1 MGRRQDGEFRLVR
14 RRRDREGQVAWP
26 IRLIRPFVPEAAA
39 AVGLTI
45 APADLG
51 DVTQAF
57 AVLARLRR
65 AVAIPLPE
73 ETVAAA
79 VFIPDDG
86 AAR

>member
-1 MGRRQDGEFRLVR
+1 MAD
-14 RRRDREGQVAWP
+14 
-26 IRLIRPFVPEAAA
+26 PFDPAHYVPEAAA
-39 AVGLTI
+39 ALGLTI

-57 AVLARLRR
+57 AVLARVAAQLM
-65 AVAIPLPE
+65 AIPLPE

-86 AAR
+86 AGR

>member
-1 MGRRQDGEFRLVR
+1 MAEPLDSARY
-14 RRRDREGQVAWP
+14 
-26 IRLIRPFVPEAAA
+26 VPEAAA

-51 DVTQAF
+51 DVIQAF
-57 AVLARLRR
+57 AVMAR
-65 AVAIPLPE
+65 VAAQLMATPLPE
-73 ETVAAA
+73 ETIAAA